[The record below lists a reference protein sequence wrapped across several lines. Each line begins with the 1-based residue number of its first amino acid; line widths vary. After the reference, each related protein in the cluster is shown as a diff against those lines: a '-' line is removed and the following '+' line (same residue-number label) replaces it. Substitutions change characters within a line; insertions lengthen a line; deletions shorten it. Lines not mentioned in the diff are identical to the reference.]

1 MWPRPCN
8 IELECFEKTARN
20 LFFNMVYQIDQS
32 GKIEQTNLHTILAFS
47 NYHQVSIFF
56 SKQNKRILLAFFR
69 KQGKLRAFT
78 VLTFTALLAILI
90 KITSPVRHKII
101 IDHEYLSY
109 EAHIKERLLI
119 YLHILKLKP
128 LPIIEFGHV
137 GKTTRAH
144 CYAAEVAHKK
154 KKASKVIR
162 LKEVLSLILRAQKR
176 IGYPGINGTEGNL
189 TQDWLPGGRKP
200 TRSKKS

>member
-1 MWPRPCN
+1 
-8 IELECFEKTARN
+8 
-20 LFFNMVYQIDQS
+20 MVYQIDQS
-32 GKIEQTNLHTILAFS
+32 GKIEQTNLHTVLAFS
-47 NYHQVSIFF
+47 NHQQKSILFT
-56 SKQNKRILLAFFR
+56 KQNKRVLLDFFK
-69 KQGKLRAFT
+69 KQGKIKIFT

-90 KITSPVRHKII
+90 KITTLKRQRVV

-109 EAHIKERLLI
+109 EAYIKERLII
-119 YLHILKLKP
+119 YLQILKLKQ

-144 CYAAEVAHKK
+144 CYAAEVAHQKR
-154 KKASKVIR
+154 KASKIV
-162 LKEVLSLILRAQKR
+162 KLSEIIKLIFAAQKR

>member
-1 MWPRPCN
+1 
-8 IELECFEKTARN
+8 
-20 LFFNMVYQIDQS
+20 MVYQIDQS
-32 GKIEQTNLHTILAFS
+32 GKIEQTSLHTVLAFS
-47 NYHQVSIFF
+47 NHQQVSILF
-56 SKQNKRILLAFFR
+56 SKQNKRILLAFFK
-69 KQGKLRAFT
+69 KQGKIKVFT
-78 VLTFTALLAILI
+78 VLTFAALLAILL

-109 EAHIKERLLI
+109 EAYIKERLLI
-119 YLHILKLKP
+119 YLHILKLKQ

-154 KKASKVIR
+154 KKANKVIR
-162 LKEVLSLILRAQKR
+162 LEEILNLIFGAQKR